1 MDYQLQCVWRWT
13 LVLAWAV
20 VGTVAL
26 AGQAVA
32 QTATER
38 REAAVLRART
48 GQVDEAVQ
56 SLRSMLASGI
66 DDGLVAMDLT
76 TLLQQNGKAEEAA
89 AVFARAGK
97 SDAPDYALIAAT
109 RANRDI
115 RQYEEAEKLAREGAR
130 RFPSDPFW
138 PVVLS
143 LILSDAG
150 RSQDALAILKTSAAG
165 RATPLERTLAEAYA
179 HRRAG
184 DNFAA
189 MRLYGEAA
197 RLAPGN
203 PESRRELAGLLT
215 GMGAPYAAAE
225 IAGIT
230 PPIAAGQAGSMV
242 RWGADIRAPEPASR
256 FVGTDAALVRLDTLL
271 AATPPEEK
279 AARRRLRLD
288 RMVALRD
295 RVRMVEVVEE
305 GAALTADGPL
315 PAYADEAYGDAL
327 LYLRRPKESRE
338 AYARVLQQTPDKLE
352 PLYGHFYSS
361 VELEDFTAA
370 YADIDHLLKVEPV
383 WRTYAHDPSRYAN
396 SDRTYV
402 EVAAAQSRL
411 YGNQHAEA
419 WERISPLAAAAPANY
434 EVRLANYQIANARG
448 WPRLARREAEI
459 AAGLSPRNLGSRMAL
474 VETAMAQH
482 HYREARAM
490 IAELLAIYPENEGV
504 RRLAREIEAQ
514 AGWLFE
520 IEGKP
525 SNSTGGGTNAAG
537 QELQIE
543 GKLYSPPILD
553 HWRLFGLGTYASAV
567 PVEGFAYRQRYGG
580 GIDFRDE
587 FLEVAVFPTYS
598 FGTLNRAGGGA
609 TIDWSITDQ
618 ISLGVVGELFS
629 TETPLRALLY
639 GITSDEFAARLA
651 YRWHESRTVA
661 LRGAVQP
668 FSDGNLRQALTLN
681 WKERLVAMPHFD
693 LTSLVDVGT
702 SSNSLTNVPYYS
714 PARDLSATAGFLA
727 EHVLWRSYDNS
738 LTQTLRVEAGLY
750 AEQGFANDWIGT
762 ASYEH
767 RWRFDPLTE
776 LHYGV
781 QFSRRVYDGSEL
793 RELSLLVGLRQRI

>member
-26 AGQAVA
+26 AGQTVA

-203 PESRRELAGLLT
+203 PEPRRELAGLLT

-411 YGNQHAEA
+411 YGN
-419 WERISPLAAAAPANY
+419 
-434 EVRLANYQIANARG
+434 
-448 WPRLARREAEI
+448 
-459 AAGLSPRNLGSRMAL
+459 
-474 VETAMAQH
+474 
-482 HYREARAM
+482 
-490 IAELLAIYPENEGV
+490 
-504 RRLAREIEAQ
+504 
-514 AGWLFE
+514 
-520 IEGKP
+520 
-525 SNSTGGGTNAAG
+525 
-537 QELQIE
+537 
-543 GKLYSPPILD
+543 
-553 HWRLFGLGTYASAV
+553 
-567 PVEGFAYRQRYGG
+567 
-580 GIDFRDE
+580 
-587 FLEVAVFPTYS
+587 
-598 FGTLNRAGGGA
+598 
-609 TIDWSITDQ
+609 
-618 ISLGVVGELFS
+618 
-629 TETPLRALLY
+629 
-639 GITSDEFAARLA
+639 
-651 YRWHESRTVA
+651 
-661 LRGAVQP
+661 
-668 FSDGNLRQALTLN
+668 
-681 WKERLVAMPHFD
+681 
-693 LTSLVDVGT
+693 
-702 SSNSLTNVPYYS
+702 
-714 PARDLSATAGFLA
+714 
-727 EHVLWRSYDNS
+727 
-738 LTQTLRVEAGLY
+738 
-750 AEQGFANDWIGT
+750 
-762 ASYEH
+762 
-767 RWRFDPLTE
+767 
-776 LHYGV
+776 
-781 QFSRRVYDGSEL
+781 
-793 RELSLLVGLRQRI
+793 